1 MDRGDMVANLSYRR
15 RQGSLAA
22 ELITPPPPPRAVE
35 PEPVDWITWAHNSK
49 LNTTRLSFPGT
60 GRACSDCVTSWLNSA
75 HQPTCVCVCV
85 CQCTHGRAREG
96 GEEKKRKRK
105 ERFRAR

>member
-22 ELITPPPPPRAVE
+22 ELITPPPPRAVE

-85 CQCTHGRAREG
+85 CVSARTGEQGREVK
-96 GEEKKRKRK
+96 KKRKRK

>member
-85 CQCTHGRAREG
+85 SARTGEQGREVK
-96 GEEKKRKRK
+96 KKRKRK